1 MKSGRALAWTLSHG
15 VLLALLITGGS
26 GCASIRQGWKQELEL
41 DGPLRASIL
50 GQRNSISTVTAYGVG
65 LRADLHD
72 WQPLEDAARGLR
84 ADLDYLNSRR
94 P

>member
-1 MKSGRALAWTLSHG
+1 MKSGQALTWVLLHG
-15 VLLALLITGGS
+15 VLLVLLVAGGS
-26 GCASIRQGWKQELEL
+26 GCASIRQGWHQEREL
-41 DGPLRASIL
+41 DGPFRALIL
-50 GQRNSISTVTAYGVG
+50 GEKNTVTIGNAFRVG
-65 LRADLHD
+65 LSADLHY